1 MLQIKLI
8 KIHRFKRRSKR
19 YKTIFKK
26 KKKGVIK
33 NFKNINV
40 LVKKDKLNK
49 LQKELVSL
57 DNMKMKYKT

>member
-1 MLQIKLI
+1 
-8 KIHRFKRRSKR
+8 
-19 YKTIFKK
+19 
-26 KKKGVIK
+26 
-33 NFKNINV
+33 V